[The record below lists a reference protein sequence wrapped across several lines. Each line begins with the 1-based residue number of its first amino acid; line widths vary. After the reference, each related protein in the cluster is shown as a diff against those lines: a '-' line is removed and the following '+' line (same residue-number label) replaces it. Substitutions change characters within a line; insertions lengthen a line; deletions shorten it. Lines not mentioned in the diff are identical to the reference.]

1 MEESGAVSGVVISCS
16 SPFRYSILVE
26 ELVLA
31 NPEFRGMYSSRY
43 IAPYFLE
50 IVGFE

>member
-1 MEESGAVSGVVISCS
+1 MKESGAVSGVVVSCS
-16 SPFRYSILVE
+16 SPFGYSVLVE

-31 NPEFRGMYSSRY
+31 NPEFRGMYSSHC
-43 IAPYFLE
+43 IALYFLE